1 MYKILLVADTHSVTD
16 ELASALGSINYE
28 FIMVDDGRNTR
39 DAVKTH
45 LPDLVIVDMQVGS
58 MGGMAICLDL
68 RLEESGGR
76 LPSSKVLMIVDRR
89 ADIFLARRSSADGYL
104 IKPLDPIRIRKAV
117 VEILS
122 NQKFED
128 PSFAPTETTPPVLL
142 KNRENA

>member
-1 MYKILLVADTHSVTD
+1 MYKILLVADTPSVAD

-89 ADIFLARRSSADGYL
+89 ADIFLARRSSANGYL

-128 PSFAPTETTPPVLL
+128 PSFAPTETTPSV
-142 KNRENA
+142 

>member
-1 MYKILLVADTHSVTD
+1 MYKILLVADTPSVTD
-16 ELASALGSINYE
+16 ELESALGTINYE
-28 FIMVDDGRNTR
+28 FIKVDDGRNTR
-39 DAVKTH
+39 NAVKTH

-89 ADIFLARRSSADGYL
+89 ADIFLARRSSANGYI
-104 IKPLDPIRIRKAV
+104 IKPLDSIRIRKAV

-122 NQKFED
+122 NQNFED
-128 PSFAPTETTPPVLL
+128 PSFAPTETTPAV
-142 KNRENA
+142 

>member
-58 MGGMAICLDL
+58 MSGMAICLDL

-89 ADIFLARRSSADGYL
+89 VVAQNDNCESGSKVSSHRQAKHLWRSSLRRSNPKSLRQFRRQIALRYPRAT
-104 IKPLDPIRIRKAV
+104 PLA
-117 VEILS
+117 
-122 NQKFED
+122 QF
-128 PSFAPTETTPPVLL
+128 PP
-142 KNRENA
+142 

>member
-1 MYKILLVADTHSVTD
+1 MYKILLVADTPSVTD
-16 ELASALGSINYE
+16 ELESALGTINYE
-28 FIMVDDGRNTR
+28 FIKVDDGRYTR
-39 DAVKTH
+39 NAVKTH

-89 ADIFLARRSSADGYL
+89 ADIFLARRSSANGYL
-104 IKPLDPIRIRKAV
+104 IKPLDSIRIRKAV

-122 NQKFED
+122 NQNFED
-128 PSFAPTETTPPVLL
+128 PSFAPTETTPAV
-142 KNRENA
+142 